1 MSVHVLFVCLG
12 NICRSP
18 TAHGLFQNKVDQSGL
33 SEHIIVDSAGTG
45 GWHAGSAPDE
55 RAQSTARERG
65 YDISHLKARQVVQGD
80 FEKFDFILAMDRDN
94 LQHLLSL
101 KPKDYKGSIGLFL
114 DIANIDKNQE
124 VPDPYYGGQA
134 QFDTA
139 IKLIED
145 ASEGLL
151 KKIRQQ
157 YEL

>member
-1 MSVHVLFVCLG
+1 MPVHVLFVCLG

-45 GWHAGSAPDE
+45 SWHAGSAPDE

-101 KPKDYKGSIGLFL
+101 KPNGYQGSIGLFL

-134 QFDTA
+134 QFDMA

-151 KKIRQQ
+151 QKIRQQ